1 MPGNRKQILV
11 IQNGTLINGSGKEAA
26 ANEAVV
32 IEGNRIKS
40 VGPLP
45 EDVQIADTDNVE
57 VIDAAGQWVMPG
69 LINAH
74 THLSYGNPKLP
85 GEARGKGTFRP
96 ELNTLRAAW
105 NAQKVLRAGV
115 TGISVPG
122 GSWFTDVAVR
132 DAVKLGLIEGPRIA
146 CASRMIAT
154 YGSIEDEDPSW
165 VGTPDHS
172 LGVLCNSANEMVTEV
187 RRQGKHGVD
196 FVKLADSR
204 SGEIQCLSQA
214 EMSAVV
220 AEAHRRNLR
229 VAIHSRGAG
238 STRDAALAGVDWIIH
253 ADLASDKDLETVA
266 EAGVRVMPTATFVE
280 RLLVWGREAGQD
292 VVQIDL
298 SQIEQRMEKMG
309 VMLQKLRALGITVL
323 CGTDS
328 GNYEWMPFGEL
339 HANEA
344 DILVRYGGY
353 SPMEAIVACT
363 RNNAFALGLEDDL
376 GTVEKGKLADVIILN
391 RDPVADISVLKG
403 GAHLSAII
411 KDGKIVDLDAQ
422 TPSENRL
429 AFSGAATKKRSAA

>member
-1 MPGNRKQILV
+1 MTDNRKHILV
-11 IQNGTLINGSGKEAA
+11 IQNGTLIDGSGREAA
-26 ANEAVV
+26 ANEAIV
-32 IEGNRIKS
+32 IEGNHIRS

-45 EDVQIADTDNVE
+45 EDVHLADTDNVE
-57 VIDAAGQWVMPG
+57 IIDAAGKWVMPG
-69 LINAH
+69 LIDAH

-115 TGISVPG
+115 TSISVPG

-132 DAVKLGLIEGPRIA
+132 DAVRLGLIEGPRIA

-172 LGVLCNSANEMVTEV
+172 LGVLCNSATEMVTEV
-187 RRQGKHGVD
+187 RRQAKHGVD

-204 SGEIQCLSQA
+204 SGDTQCLSQA

-220 AEAHRRNLR
+220 GEAHRRNLR

-253 ADLASDKDLETVA
+253 ADLATDEDLEIVA

-280 RLLVWGREAGQD
+280 RLLTWGRQAGQD

-298 SQIEQRMEKMG
+298 SQIEHRMEKMG

-344 DILVRYGGY
+344 DIMVRYGGY

-376 GTVEKGKLADVIILN
+376 GTVEKGKLADIIVLD

-411 KDGKIVDLDAQ
+411 KDGKIVDRDA
-422 TPSENRL
+422 PAPPENRL
-429 AFSGAATKKRSAA
+429 AFSGAATRKRSAA

>member
-1 MPGNRKQILV
+1 
-11 IQNGTLINGSGKEAA
+11 
-26 ANEAVV
+26 
-32 IEGNRIKS
+32 
-40 VGPLP
+40 
-45 EDVQIADTDNVE
+45 
-57 VIDAAGQWVMPG
+57 MPG
-69 LINAH
+69 LIDAH

-115 TGISVPG
+115 TSISVPG

-146 CASRMIAT
+146 CASRMIST

-172 LGVLCNSANEMVTEV
+172 LGILCNSATEMVAEV
-187 RRQGKHGVD
+187 RRQAKHGVD
-196 FVKLADSR
+196 FIKLADSR
-204 SGEIQCLSQA
+204 SGDTQCISQA
-214 EMSAVV
+214 EMVAVV

-253 ADLASDKDLETVA
+253 ADLANDKDLETVA

-309 VMLQKLRALGITVL
+309 VMLQKLRAWR
-323 CGTDS
+323 
-328 GNYEWMPFGEL
+328 N
-339 HANEA
+339 N
-344 DILVRYGGY
+344 LVRN
-353 SPMEAIVACT
+353 
-363 RNNAFALGLEDDL
+363 RQR
-376 GTVEKGKLADVIILN
+376 KL
-391 RDPVADISVLKG
+391 
-403 GAHLSAII
+403 
-411 KDGKIVDLDAQ
+411 
-422 TPSENRL
+422 
-429 AFSGAATKKRSAA
+429 

>member
-1 MPGNRKQILV
+1 
-11 IQNGTLINGSGKEAA
+11 
-26 ANEAVV
+26 
-32 IEGNRIKS
+32 
-40 VGPLP
+40 
-45 EDVQIADTDNVE
+45 
-57 VIDAAGQWVMPG
+57 
-69 LINAH
+69 
-74 THLSYGNPKLP
+74 
-85 GEARGKGTFRP
+85 
-96 ELNTLRAAW
+96 
-105 NAQKVLRAGV
+105 
-115 TGISVPG
+115 
-122 GSWFTDVAVR
+122 
-132 DAVKLGLIEGPRIA
+132 
-146 CASRMIAT
+146 MIAT

-165 VGTPDHS
+165 VGTPEHS
-172 LGVLCNSANEMVTEV
+172 LGVLCNNADEMVTEV

-204 SGEIQCLSQA
+204 SGDTQCLSQA

-238 STRDAALAGVDWIIH
+238 STRDAAHAGVDWIIH
-253 ADLASDKDLETVA
+253 ADLATNEDLETVA
-266 EAGVRVMPTATFVE
+266 AAGVRVMPTATFVE

-353 SPMEAIVACT
+353 SPMQAIVACT

-376 GTVEKGKLADVIILN
+376 GTVEKGKLADVIIIN

-411 KDGKIVDLDAQ
+411 KDGKIVDLDGQ
-422 TPSENRL
+422 TPSENML
-429 AFSGAATKKRSAA
+429 AFGEPATKKQSAA

>member
-1 MPGNRKQILV
+1 MPDNRKQILV
-11 IQNGTLINGSGKEAA
+11 IRNGMLIDGSGLEAA
-26 ANEAVV
+26 ENEAVV
-32 IEGNRIKS
+32 IEGNRITS
-40 VGPLP
+40 VGRLP
-45 EDVQIADTDNVE
+45 EDLQIADTDNVE
-57 VIDAAGQWVMPG
+57 VIDAAGKWVMPG
-69 LINAH
+69 LIDAH

-115 TGISVPG
+115 TSISVPG

-172 LGVLCNSANEMVTEV
+172 LGVLCNSAEEMVTEV

-196 FVKLADSR
+196 FIKLADSR
-204 SGEIQCLSQA
+204 SGDTQCLSQA

-220 AEAHRRNLR
+220 GEAHRRKLR

-253 ADLASDKDLETVA
+253 ADLATDEDLETVA

-280 RLLVWGREAGQD
+280 RLLVWGRKAGQD

-298 SQIEQRMEKMG
+298 SQIERRMEKMG

-363 RNNAFALGLEDDL
+363 RNNAFALGLEDEL
-376 GTVEKGKLADVIILN
+376 GSVEKSKLADLIILD
-391 RDPVADISVLKG
+391 RDPIADISVLKG

-411 KDGKIVDLDAQ
+411 KDGRIVDLDAP
-422 TPSENRL
+422 TPSENML
-429 AFSGAATKKRSAA
+429 AFGEVARKKRSAT